1 MARRHAVNTAHERP
15 AAATVLPVQFLTRE
29 RNEDT
34 EPWWDAALSRDD
46 VPLVVRELLQER
58 RVMVTDAEAVE
69 TLVWAR
75 SVEGWDED
83 RPALAVAT
91 D

>member
-1 MARRHAVNTAHERP
+1 MARRRAFDTAHERSG
-15 AAATVLPVQFLTRE
+15 AATVLPVQFLTRE

-34 EPWWDAALSRDD
+34 ESWWETALSQDD

-69 TLVWAR
+69 TLVWAQA
-75 SVEGWDED
+75 VDGWDED
-83 RPALAVAT
+83 RPALSVAP